1 MVYFYIPL
9 GVVRFNT
16 REKRTEAPLLGSD
29 TTVCA
34 YVHSPNLGF
43 VFIVF
48 LYTVS

>member
-1 MVYFYIPL
+1 MVVSYIPL

-16 REKRTEAPLLGSD
+16 LENRTEAPLLGSD

-48 LYTVS
+48 LYSMS